1 MARLKAKQISDL
13 TSTIQGTDLSA
24 SGNFSSLTS
33 FRIPRI
39 NANGGLSNSIVS
51 DHQGGGGIDFIK
63 IRGGVYQEFGNSAY
77 FGSNAGDQD
86 NQTDGRNVG
95 IGYGALKSQTSG
107 LDPFSGATI
116 PSENVGIGYQALRD
130 TTTGTNNV
138 AVGNG
143 VLSANTTGYNNV
155 AFSKGALGSY
165 LQNTTSVA
173 IGYDAG
179 QPFNS
184 NTINPTTSLPSG
196 GHVGNTMVGHQTFD
210 DFNVVSNATVQNNT
224 AIGFRALRGMGGAG
238 TSYLENVSYNVGI
251 GRQAGLNITPEA
263 TTDVT
268 SNTFIGN
275 NAGQGITP
283 APDSM
288 DGNLILG
295 SGAAQNQFLGDSNL
309 ILHSNTGDSAF
320 GFDNSG
326 VVRNGGKFHVADN
339 IAIGGR
345 ANFYASDN
353 IIISNAVGAS
363 PNTIGSINM
372 SNTSNAKQNV
382 ILGGFNNIIS
392 PRLGG
397 LDTNTNPTADTNTV
411 INSSQITLNTGT
423 DNNGA
428 NGTNAEDNFIASS
441 QSLTLSGGTR
451 NSVVGSS
458 GTITLQGDENTMISS
473 AGISSINGDN
483 NTIVSATQG
492 TTIYGDDNMVLRSIA
507 INIGESGANEKSNEN
522 VFINSSSIDMFGL
535 SDGNTIIGSSNQNT
549 GLEVFK
555 GNNNILLGSTGFS
568 VGDLINTADNN
579 FIANAGNPNIDGDGN
594 SVIGGINTTV
604 SGDENV
610 VLETAGGTIAGNNNI
625 VSGVSNTV
633 ASSAKYSFVMGQ
645 SHDLT
650 KSGSGLIQRNT
661 AIGYNHSITGGN
673 NGFIGGSD
681 GTISGGGNS
690 IGFGKGLEV
699 QHNNTAV
706 FGKFNE
712 QTPSAYQS
720 ASGSQYSTL
729 FQIGCGF
736 NTSSS
741 GRKNAMSVV
750 AQPTGNSAI
759 VYLDSIVGKNYAD
772 DSAAATA
779 GIGIGGL
786 YHSNG
791 FLKVRIGGSVTTTTT
806 TTTTTRSTNEEELEE
821 QR

>member
-1 MARLKAKQISDL
+1 MGQLKAKQISDL

-24 SGNFSSLTS
+24 SGNFSQLTS

-51 DHQGGGGIDFIK
+51 DHQGGGGINFIK

-86 NQTDGRNVG
+86 NQEDGRNVG

-184 NTINPTTSLPSG
+184 NTINRTASLPSG
-196 GHVGNTMVGHQTFD
+196 GHVGNTMVGHQSFD
-210 DFNVVSNATVQNNT
+210 DFNVVSQATVQNNT
-224 AIGFRALRGMGGAG
+224 AIGFRALRGMGGSG

-263 TTDVT
+263 TTAVT

-283 APDSM
+283 AADSM
-288 DGNLILG
+288 DGNLVLG

-320 GFDNSG
+320 GFDNG
-326 VVRNGGKFHVADN
+326 RGTKLHVKDS

-353 IIISNAVGAS
+353 IIIANSSGGSANTVGNS
-363 PNTIGSINM
+363 SI
-372 SNTSNAKQNV
+372 TSVTQAKQNV
-382 ILGGFNNIIS
+382 ILGGFNNSIRPTSSAITDANTLLNS
-392 PRLGG
+392 NNIVLTT
-397 LDTNTNPTADTNTV
+397 LDTDTAEFNLV
-411 INSSQITLNTGT
+411 SSSQNVTLN
-423 DNNGA
+423 
-428 NGTNAEDNFIASS
+428 
-441 QSLTLSGGTR
+441 GGTR
-451 NSVVGSS
+451 NSIIGSL
-458 GTITLQGDENTMISS
+458 GTTTIQGDENAFINNEVLTSNGSNNS
-473 AGISSINGDN
+473 AINS
-483 NTIVSATQG
+483 NTTS
-492 TTIYGDDNMVLRSIA
+492 IYGSNNMVLRSTA
-507 INIGESGANEKSNEN
+507 ITLGDSTTGEEETSTSN
-522 VFINSSSIDMFGL
+522 VVINSSAVTIGL
-535 SDGNTIIGSSNQNT
+535 TSDRNTLISTSSVSGSDT
-549 GLEVFK
+549 FK
-555 GNNNILLGSTGFS
+555 GDDNVILGSTGFKIGTTS
-568 VGDLINTADNN
+568 ANADNN
-579 FIANAGNPNIDGDGN
+579 FLANTGNKTVTGDGN
-594 SVIGGINTTV
+594 SVIGGINTTI
-604 SGDENV
+604 SGNENV
-610 VLETAGGTIAGNNNI
+610 VLENTGGTIAGNNNI

-650 KSGSGLIQRNT
+650 KSGSGQIQRNT
-661 AIGYNHSITGGN
+661 ALGYNHSITGGN
-673 NGFIGGSD
+673 NGLIGGSD
-681 GTISGGGNS
+681 NTISGGGNS

-699 QHNNTAV
+699 QHSNTAV

-712 QTPSAYQS
+712 QTPSAYS
-720 ASGSQYSTL
+720 DPFSGTQYNTL

-759 VYLDSIVGKNYAD
+759 VYLDSIVGKNYAND
-772 DSAAATA
+772 AAAAAA

-786 YHSNG
+786 YHSSG
-791 FLKVRIGGSVTTTTT
+791 YLRVRIGSGTTPGDYATTTTSSTT
-806 TTTTTRSTNEEELEE
+806 TTTTTRSGGGDGLDEPQERT
-821 QR
+821 